1 MKISDDDIK
10 TIEVFNGISSATIEE
25 IKKTADIIHLKKNKA
40 LYSDRQVI
48 DYVYFL
54 LSGNIS
60 LIKSN
65 ENGESRVIF
74 LLSSG
79 SMINQP
85 LMRKNTSGLE
95 CWGFEDSKIIRIPFD
110 KFDQLMSKD
119 YTLARNC
126 MLFMERRIRRLY
138 RQLKNSVTL
147 SIEKRLSAKLY
158 RLALEHGINDNSFEN
173 YTLINLNISVTYI
186 AKMLGYQRETVSRAI
201 KILMKNEILK
211 MEERKFYVNMKLANQ
226 FFKK

>member
-1 MKISDDDIK
+1 MRISDDDIK
-10 TIEVFNGISSATIEE
+10 TIEVFSGISSSTIED
-25 IKKTADIIHLKKNKA
+25 IKKSADIIHLKKNRA

-95 CWGFEDSKIIRIPFD
+95 CWGFEDSKIIRITFD

-158 RLALEHGINDNSFEN
+158 RLALEHGIKDNSFEN

>member
-1 MKISDDDIK
+1 MRISDDDIK
-10 TIEVFNGISSATIEE
+10 TIEVFSGISSSTIED
-25 IKKTADIIHLKKNKA
+25 IKKSADIIYLKKNKA

-95 CWGFEDSKIIRIPFD
+95 CWGFEDSKIIRITFD

-126 MLFMERRIRRLY
+126 MLFMER
-138 RQLKNSVTL
+138 NP
-147 SIEKRLSAKLY
+147 
-158 RLALEHGINDNSFEN
+158 
-173 YTLINLNISVTYI
+173 LNFRY
-186 AKMLGYQRETVSRAI
+186 
-201 KILMKNEILK
+201 
-211 MEERKFYVNMKLANQ
+211 F
-226 FFKK
+226 